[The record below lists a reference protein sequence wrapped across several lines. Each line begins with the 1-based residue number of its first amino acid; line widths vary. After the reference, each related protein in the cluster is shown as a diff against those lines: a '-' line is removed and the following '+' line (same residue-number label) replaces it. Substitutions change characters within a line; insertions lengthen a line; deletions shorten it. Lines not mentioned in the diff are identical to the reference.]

1 MISKSALDLYREK
14 IFNAL
19 REAGHPVDRWQ
30 REYEQDLAANPTA
43 RARPFTTLIPP
54 KYGRIQK
61 LRPGFEE
68 FIPHPRHGQP
78 IARCQA
84 ARKRTGGKVQCSKFA
99 IRGKHLCRTH
109 GGAAG
114 SGKLTDEGRQN
125 QIASVTVDGSETV
138 EKRRKRSEASKASKE
153 LARLA
158 VKLGLSATTGIPRGP
173 YFKPNRVGQPM
184 AHLKRGKR

>member
-1 MISKSALDLYREK
+1 MASKIDLDDYRQRV
-14 IFNAL
+14 FDAL
-19 REAGHPVDRWQ
+19 RAEGFPIDQWQSDLEAQ
-30 REYEQDLAANPTA
+30 IAADPLG
-43 RARPFTTLIPP
+43 RLRPFTVLSEP
-54 KYGRIQK
+54 KFGKIRK
-61 LRPGFEE
+61 LRPGFTET
-68 FIPHPRHGQP
+68 IPHPAHGKP
-78 IARCQA
+78 IPRCQA
-84 ARKRTGGKVQCSKFA
+84 AKKRTGGKIQCSKFA
-99 IRGKHLCRTH
+99 IKGKHLCRTH

-114 SGKLTDEGRQN
+114 SGKLTDQGRQN
-125 QIASVTVDGSETV
+125 QVASVTIHGSETV